1 MLLLHTLGKL
11 DNWHCSQKPLLP
23 SGTRRE
29 NTSVK
34 HSTGTQGGW
43 GSPPPTP
50 CSTHHKTSNGCQIPS
65 APPGRQAAPSPHNPN
80 RGQGH
85 SWQPSSLRQRA
96 PGPGEK
102 EQLRAALLQEALSSC
117 RAGPPCLV
125 LSPAVN
131 ATQRVANAAWGHED
145 NPHLA
150 PALPLW
156 REQLLKPPLRGCC
169 CSGTHKPRPYK
180 EKKRD

>member
-29 NTSVK
+29 NTSGK

-50 CSTHHKTSNGCQIPS
+50 CSTHHKTSDSCQIPS
-65 APPGRQAAPSPHNPN
+65 APPGGHAPPAESSSITPQPQQGTRAQLAAFLPYTGCTRTWGKRTTEGRSAAGSPEFL
-80 RGQGH
+80 QG
-85 SWQPSSLRQRA
+85 
-96 PGPGEK
+96 
-102 EQLRAALLQEALSSC
+102 RAALL
-117 RAGPPCLV
+117 GP

-131 ATQRVANAAWGHED
+131 TTQRVANAAWGHED

-169 CSGTHKPRPYK
+169 CSGTHKPRP
-180 EKKRD
+180 

>member
-29 NTSVK
+29 NKWKALNRDSGGLGFPSTDTMQ
-34 HSTGTQGGW
+34 HSPQNIQWLPDPLSSSWTPSSSITPQPQQGTRAQLAAFLPYTGCTRTWGKRTTEGRPAA
-43 GSPPPTP
+43 GSPEFL
-50 CSTHHKTSNGCQIPS
+50 Q
-65 APPGRQAAPSPHNPN
+65 GRAT
-80 RGQGH
+80 
-85 SWQPSSLRQRA
+85 LL
-96 PGPGEK
+96 GP
-102 EQLRAALLQEALSSC
+102 
-117 RAGPPCLV
+117 